1 MNYICEN
8 PSCEGY
14 NKTVVVQ
21 WDGSNALDLKNKT
34 TCPHCNQKMKSIDS
48 TKTRVSIHNVATS
61 KLSTMSIIDRKQMLK
76 KRSDDHYK
84 KNIKDKKEY
93 MDNQFIK
100 QAKNI

>member
-14 NKTVVVQ
+14 NKTVVIQ
-21 WDGSNALDLKNKT
+21 WDGSDILDLKYKT
-34 TCPHCNQKMKSIDS
+34 TCPNCHQKMKCIDS
-48 TKTRVSIHNVATS
+48 VQHNNSVQNVVTS
-61 KLSTMSIIDRKQMLK
+61 KLSTMSIMDRKQMLK
-76 KRSDDHYK
+76 KRSDDHYMRS
-84 KNIKDKKEY
+84 IKSKKEY